1 MIAQGDQLAE
11 LSPLLAFPGL
21 CVDGIPRTRL
31 NRPAQL
37 YSARESA
44 PAVTEFAKG
53 PVLDSLDGTGA
64 PVGIDSWPYASS
76 LNLKTPPFRSL
87 IPDV

>member
-1 MIAQGDQLAE
+1 MTAQGDQLAE

-21 CVDGIPRTRL
+21 CVNGISRTWL
-31 NRPAQL
+31 NGPAQL

-44 PAVTEFAKG
+44 PKVTGFAKE
-53 PVLDSLDGTGA
+53 PVLDSVEGTGA
-64 PVGIDSWPYASS
+64 PVGIDIWPYASS

-87 IPDV
+87 IPNV